1 MANWSQLPSEVKAMV
16 VEEFALSSPE
26 WLPELRQVD
35 REMKLLTDAHF
46 GAFFFKEIILFNSEY
61 AAKRFKDMCESRAI
75 GPAIEKVIL
84 SAIRIQP
91 DGCNRWLERLPVIE
105 SHGVETGL
113 DVQEDLTTAFS
124 TLRSYGKPITIGI
137 SVEFSDENDRML
149 GYTHKMQ
156 NGDFSYM
163 NVAADEVDAF
173 DTITDAAK
181 DAGCQVQGLEVKL
194 YPRPGCPRIDLA
206 WGYYGFPST
215 LEHYLRRNPKMNVHI
230 ETQIGEKSQKAINVM
245 YEREPRRLSIKNSRT
260 SALSSTWRLGSW
272 IKKIELEQI
281 HIGDMKIKAAAFQS
295 LVKSHVK
302 DIKKIELRNCGFL
315 SDRNLEATLKFVS
328 TLTALDECLIV
339 TPRIK
344 GSFSALTQFLTVDNI
359 DDSIKYTGNVAEQI
373 TGKLEFW
380 EGLNNQNDNESEED
394 ESEEEESDEDEN
406 GDDEDSE
413 EEEPEEESDGETSDE
428 DEDTSEEESEI
439 TEDDEEESDQDLEE
453 RDDRHDGDYHP
464 EKEDEDGD

>member
-1 MANWSQLPSEVKAMV
+1 MASWAELPSEVKAMV
-16 VEEFALSSPE
+16 VEEFASSSPE
-26 WLPELRQVD
+26 WLPELRQVN
-35 REMKLLTDAHF
+35 REMKILSDAHF
-46 GAFFFKEIILFNSEY
+46 GAFFFQEIILFNSDY
-61 AAKRFKDMCESRAI
+61 AAKRFKEMSESPAV
-75 GPAIEKVIL
+75 GPSVKKVVL

-105 SHGVETGL
+105 SRGVETGL

-124 TLRSYGKPITIGI
+124 TLKSYKTPITIGI
-137 SVEFSDENDRML
+137 SDEFSDENERML
-149 GYTHKMQ
+149 GYKYKIQ
-156 NGDFSYM
+156 DGDFDYM

-230 ETQIGEKSQKAINVM
+230 ETQIGEKSQKAISVV
-245 YEREPRRLSIKNSRT
+245 YERKSCRLSIKNSRI

-272 IKKIELEQI
+272 IKKIQLEQI
-281 HIGDMKIKAAAFQS
+281 HIENMKIKAAAFQS

-315 SDRNLEATLKFVS
+315 SDRNLEATLQFVS
-328 TLTALDECLIV
+328 TLTALDECLIF
-339 TPRIK
+339 TPKIK
-344 GSFSALTQFLTVDNI
+344 GNSSALTKFLTVDNI
-359 DDSIKYTGNVAEQI
+359 DDCIKYTGNVAEQI
-373 TGKLEFW
+373 TEKLESW
-380 EGLNNQNDNESEED
+380 ERLNSQNDNESEED
-394 ESEEEESDEDEN
+394 ESGEEESDEDEN
-406 GDDEDSE
+406 GDEGDSE
-413 EEEPEEESDGETSDE
+413 EDEQEEESDEESSDE

-453 RDDRHDGDYHP
+453 RDDKHDGNYDP
-464 EKEDEDGD
+464 ANK